1 MDAFLFDPKDKV
13 IENLENQN
21 IKTHNE
27 MPSILYIIIIATI
40 AMLVIL
46 YQKSQI
52 NITNLYDNL
61 PKNPFYLVVDRIK
74 SQVLSFFCNK
84 PVIQKNS
91 IHVIKYSYELPK
103 TLDFLFR

>member
-1 MDAFLFDPKDKV
+1 MDAFLFDPKEKV

-27 MPSILYIIIIATI
+27 IPITIYIIIASTI
-40 AMLVIL
+40 AMLAVL
-46 YQKSQI
+46 YKKSQT

-61 PKNPFYLVVDRIK
+61 PENPFYLVVDRIK
-74 SQVLSFFCNK
+74 SQVLSFFFMK

-91 IHVIKYSYELPK
+91 IQVIRHSYELPK